1 MKTEIGTLRYYYLS
15 AMRTCDALLSRTIN
29 TSLLCSYTG
38 VCAVHYY
45 VYYSVQPHPIDPVL
59 ATSGIE
65 SVVRLW
71 APIGEDTAAKRT
83 TSTTAA
89 SSTNGVRASTEQRTD
104 TLSEIVRENQS
115 AMESSPFSLLNQP
128 MMRHLMM
135 QMAAATGVNLGP
147 RGQRDDDTNDNQL
160 ECLQS

>member
-1 MKTEIGTLRYYYLS
+1 
-15 AMRTCDALLSRTIN
+15 
-29 TSLLCSYTG
+29 
-38 VCAVHYY
+38 VCCY

-71 APIGEDTAAKRT
+71 APIGEDTAAAIKR
-83 TSTTAA
+83 AIA
-89 SSTNGVRASTEQRTD
+89 SSSATSSSGVRSSTDQRSD

-147 RGQRDDDTNDNQL
+147 RGQRDDDDTNDNQL

>member
-1 MKTEIGTLRYYYLS
+1 
-15 AMRTCDALLSRTIN
+15 
-29 TSLLCSYTG
+29 
-38 VCAVHYY
+38 
-45 VYYSVQPHPIDPVL
+45 VL

-71 APIGEDTAAKRT
+71 APIGEDTAAATKRAT
-83 TSTTAA
+83 TTTAA
-89 SSTNGVRASTEQRTD
+89 NSTTSSNSGVRASTEQRSD

>member
-1 MKTEIGTLRYYYLS
+1 M
-15 AMRTCDALLSRTIN
+15 
-29 TSLLCSYTG
+29 
-38 VCAVHYY
+38 CAYAVLNY
-45 VYYSVQPHPIDPVL
+45 VYYYSVQPHPIDPVL

-71 APIGEDTAAKRT
+71 APIGEDTAAIKRAT
-83 TSTTAA
+83 TTATTG
-89 SSTNGVRASTEQRTD
+89 SSSATSSSAIRGSTEQRTD

-135 QMAAATGVNLGP
+135 QMAAATGVNLGV
-147 RGQRDDDTNDNQL
+147 RGQRDDDTQDNQL